1 MYFSALGFFILNAR
15 KMDIELQFLPQ
26 AWDSIDPLIILLLIG
41 VIAFL
46 VALILM
52 RGMAAIGRALFNR
65 PKLIAYT
72 TDNGSVQVNQ
82 SAITDLINSVC
93 RKKPQ
98 LSHLKSKIRTHQ
110 KKLKIEI
117 RLHIASG
124 SHLKSIE
131 AYLQKDLR
139 EALHDSL
146 GISHVGSIDIIAT
159 GIKVA
164 KSPKESSS
172 ASTQTAND

>member
-1 MYFSALGFFILNAR
+1 
-15 KMDIELQFLPQ
+15 MDIELQFLPQ
-26 AWDSIDPLIILLLIG
+26 AWGSIDPLILLLLIG

-46 VALILM
+46 VALILI
-52 RGMAAIGRALFNR
+52 RGMTAIGRALFNR

-72 TDNGSVQVNQ
+72 TDNGSVQVSQ
-82 SAITDLINSVC
+82 SAITDLIHSVC
-93 RKKPQ
+93 QKNPQ

-131 AYLQKDLR
+131 AHLQKDLR

-146 GISHVGSIDIIAT
+146 GIDHVGSIDIIAT

-164 KSPKESSS
+164 KSPNQSSS
-172 ASTQTAND
+172 ASTQTIDD